1 MSKTMLRYSYKSKE
15 RTKTMKTEL
24 NNIVEIK
31 AERREI
37 SMNSFEA
44 EMKLENL
51 LKYLESAKFQGFDS
65 TVQVSEVTT
74 VLRAALTD
82 LSQLKC

>member
-1 MSKTMLRYSYKSKE
+1 
-15 RTKTMKTEL
+15 MKTEL

-31 AERREI
+31 AEKRELRI
-37 SMNSFEA
+37 NSLEA

-65 TVQVSEVTT
+65 TVQVNEVTT

-82 LSQLKC
+82 LNQGKC

>member
-1 MSKTMLRYSYKSKE
+1 
-15 RTKTMKTEL
+15 MKNLEL

-31 AERREI
+31 AERRDLRI
-37 SMNSFEA
+37 NSIEA
-44 EMKLENL
+44 QNKLENL

-65 TVQVSEVTT
+65 TVQVNEITS

-82 LSQLKC
+82 LNQSKC